1 MNDMAYSQ
9 NPTIKLIR
17 IIGSPFVDAYEV
29 PSSKEEAMLLYE
41 LAVKNKIGLLFLE
54 SLKHQ
59 DVLEKYDFTQE
70 YDAEKQRNLQQRI
83 TAKRISEVLNAIH
96 CHYAIIKSIVP
107 FPGTPNDIDIIH
119 FGTGKEYAEA
129 IKHIQLSNFTEIHG
143 EVDAEQQMFHDNREI
158 PHPDVMKKD
167 VFDVDFY
174 QNLSASHLQYLN
186 KKKLEPFVTETEVG
200 GTPSKILKPSAEMVV
215 LIIHSFIPEMIFTL
229 FLYYAALFHIA
240 KMEEDEIDEFIENSR
255 VNNMTISS
263 RCFFSL
269 VGELHN
275 RSFGF
280 MPAKIKT
287 ILNLLGEDLGER
299 TIFVQENN
307 YKMPFKYSKL
317 TVFEVLWKN

>member
-1 MNDMAYSQ
+1 
-9 NPTIKLIR
+9 
-17 IIGSPFVDAYEV
+17 
-29 PSSKEEAMLLYE
+29 
-41 LAVKNKIGLLFLE
+41 
-54 SLKHQ
+54 
-59 DVLEKYDFTQE
+59 
-70 YDAEKQRNLQQRI
+70 
-83 TAKRISEVLNAIH
+83 
-96 CHYAIIKSIVP
+96 
-107 FPGTPNDIDIIH
+107 
-119 FGTGKEYAEA
+119 
-129 IKHIQLSNFTEIHG
+129 
-143 EVDAEQQMFHDNREI
+143 
-158 PHPDVMKKD
+158 
-167 VFDVDFY
+167 
-174 QNLSASHLQYLN
+174 
-186 KKKLEPFVTETEVG
+186 LEPFVTETEVG

-317 TVFEVLWKN
+317 TVFEVLMEKLKEIEFIRSMIIQFVYSIQNPKLFKYLIKEFRVRRERETY